1 MPDPRRPETTSG
13 LPDPGNPGDAP
24 ADPLATAKLAFAWL
38 FVGLPAAWGIWQ
50 VFVKSLALFR

>member
-1 MPDPRRPETTSG
+1 MPDPRGTQRIPD
-13 LPDPGNPGDAP
+13 LPNPGDSGP

>member
-1 MPDPRRPETTSG
+1 MPETRGTQRAPD
-13 LPDPGNPGDAP
+13 LPNPGDSGP
-24 ADPLATAKLAFAWL
+24 ADPLAAAKLAFAWL